1 MSIVHLLRRLYRGV
15 AGFMAFLRAAVA
27 NLLILGIIAVV
38 VVALVALPDDE
49 VPEGGALLLKP
60 NGAVVEQEGGSDPL
74 TLLSG
79 SLAETRLGDILR
91 AIETAGEDDRIR
103 ALVLDAS
110 SLAAVA
116 PADLEVIGNALAAF
130 RETGKRIVAQSR
142 YYGRDQYYLA
152 SFADDV
158 YLHPLGEV
166 MLGGYGMFNN
176 YYRGLLDKLKVKM
189 HVFRVGTYKAFVE
202 PYTLRGMSDAAK
214 TANQATVDALWQ
226 RFVARV
232 AENRDMEPDAVYAYA
247 NQYDDHVVA
256 AAGDTARAAL
266 DAGLVDALLTDAEI
280 RERLR
285 ELVGADEADD
295 DNAYQSVAFRDY
307 LEPRV
312 DPLFGDAVA
321 VVTASGLI
329 VTGGQTR
336 GFIATRNMAKLLGKA
351 RKDDAVKAVVLR
363 VDSGGGS
370 VMASELI
377 RQEVKRVQEAGKPV
391 VVSMGATAASGG
403 YWIAVNADE
412 IWAAPTTITGS
423 IGIFAMIPTFEDT
436 LGEAGVTWDG
446 VGTGPFVGAL
456 DPTGGLG
463 GAMAR
468 ALQSSIDHG
477 YRQFL
482 ELVAEGR
489 RMTPEEVDAIAQG
502 RVWTGAQALD
512 HGLVD
517 NLGHLQDAI
526 DSAAALAELDSF
538 GVRYLEPPAS
548 PKDMLLRRLFD
559 DLAPDLPGIRLSG
572 PLATRFA
579 HDLRLLDA
587 LGDPQH
593 LYALCE
599 LCGGIR

>member
-1 MSIVHLLRRLYRGV
+1 MSFVRLLRGLYRGV
-15 AGFMAFLRAAVA
+15 ARFMAFLRTAVA
-27 NLLILGIIAVV
+27 NLLVLGIIAVV
-38 VVALVALPDDE
+38 VLALVALPDAD
-49 VPEGGALLLKP
+49 VPDGGALLLKP

-74 TLLSG
+74 TLLTVG

-91 AIETAGEDDRIR
+91 AIENAGEDERIG

-130 RETGKRIVAQSR
+130 RDTGKRIVATSR

-152 SFADDV
+152 SFADDI

-166 MLGGYGMFNN
+166 MLGGYGMHNN
-176 YYRGLLDKLKVKM
+176 YYRGLFDKLKVKM

-202 PYTLRGMSDAAK
+202 PYTLSGMSEAAK
-214 TANQATVDALWQ
+214 AANQATVDALWG

-232 AENRDMEPDAVYAYA
+232 AENRGLESAAVYAYA

-256 AAGDTARAAL
+256 AGGDTARAAL
-266 DAGLVDALLTDAEI
+266 DNALVDALLTDAEVN
-280 RERLR
+280 ERLR
-285 ELVGADEADD
+285 ELVGHGDED
-295 DNAYQSVAFRDY
+295 AYRRVAFRDY
-307 LEPRV
+307 LSPRI
-312 DPLFGDAVA
+312 DALFGDAVA
-321 VVTASGLI
+321 VVTASGPI
-329 VTGGQTR
+329 VTGSQTR
-336 GFIATRNMAKLLGKA
+336 GFVATKNMAKLLGKA
-351 RKDDAVKAVVLR
+351 RKDDAIKAVVLR

-370 VMASELI
+370 VLASELI
-377 RQEVKRVQEAGKPV
+377 RQEVVRVQEAGKPV

-403 YWIAVNADE
+403 YWIGANADE

-423 IGIFAMIPTFEDT
+423 IGIFAIVPTFEDS
-436 LGEAGVTWDG
+436 LGEIGVTWDG

-456 DPTGGLG
+456 DPAGGLG

-468 ALQSSIDHG
+468 ALQASIDHG

-489 RMTPEEVDAIAQG
+489 GMTPEQVDAIAQG
-502 RVWTGAQALD
+502 RVWTGEQARER
-512 HGLVD
+512 GLVD
-517 NLGHLQDAI
+517 KLGHLQDAI
-526 DSAAALAELDSF
+526 DSAAALAELESF

-548 PKDMLLRRLFD
+548 PRDMLLRTLFD
-559 DLAPDLPGIRLSG
+559 DFAPDLPGVRLRG
-572 PLATRFA
+572 AVAARFA
-579 HDLRLLDA
+579 QDLRLLDA
-587 LGDPQH
+587 FADPQH
-593 LYALCE
+593 IYALCE